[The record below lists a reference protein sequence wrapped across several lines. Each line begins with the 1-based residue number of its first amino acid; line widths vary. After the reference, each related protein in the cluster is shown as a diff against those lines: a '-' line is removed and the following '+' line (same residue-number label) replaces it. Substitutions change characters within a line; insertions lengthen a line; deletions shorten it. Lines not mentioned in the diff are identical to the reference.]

1 MTGTNRLEG
10 VYGPLAHFAGHSVG
24 ADLSMMCLALLW
36 GVYRL
41 LSNMAGN

>member
-1 MTGTNRLEG
+1 MRLEC
-10 VYGPLAHFAGHSVG
+10 VYGLLARFASHSVG
-24 ADLSMMCLALLW
+24 ADIAIMGLAVMW